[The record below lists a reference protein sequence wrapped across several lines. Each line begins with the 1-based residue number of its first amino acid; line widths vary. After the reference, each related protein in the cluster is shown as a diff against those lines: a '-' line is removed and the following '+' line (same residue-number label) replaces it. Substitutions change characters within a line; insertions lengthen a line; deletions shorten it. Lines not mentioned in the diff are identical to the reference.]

1 MTETIPA
8 PRRRWFTLAAVVA
21 AVVAVVFSTV
31 GDGVEVPDATGV
43 RRVIVDLGHQAVWA
57 LLAGAFAAAAARGRW
72 GRPSQV
78 LAVAAGILYLV
89 FLSAVFLWP

>member
-1 MTETIPA
+1 MPETIPA

-31 GDGVEVPDATGV
+31 GDGVEVPDATGA
-43 RRVIVDLGHQAVWA
+43 RRVIVDLGHQGVWV
-57 LLAGAFAAAAARGRW
+57 LLAGALAAAATRGRW

-78 LAVAAGILYLV
+78 LAVGAGILYLV